1 MGRGFDNI
9 HKIFVNANFDESNI
23 SSESSTTFYDEIQ
36 FQEELE
42 SESLSER
49 LLAENKK
56 KGYTVIKKIEDVG
69 DTILEKSCAVL
80 LCYHR

>member
-9 HKIFVNANFDESNI
+9 YKIFVDTNFTSGNA
-23 SSESSTTFYDEIQ
+23 SSRTFHDKIQ

-56 KGYTVIKKIEDVG
+56 KCFTVIKKLEDIG
-69 DTILEKSCAVL
+69 DTVLQKSCAVL